1 MWGVLTVDQGLNVV
15 NACKSLGIPT
25 IPCLGHRIHS
35 FVMWGVGVSG
45 SVAKQKNKKGR
56 ALVGRCA
63 ACAGMFT
70 HSCTNSDAFRL
81 VQETMHVKQREE
93 MEQFRIDAS
102 AIEEAAEGAT
112 PATAAAAA
120 TEGIP
125 KALNICRRNDTR
137 CDIFLFFV
145 RSSRRR
151 RFCDML
157 HFCIPLYMTDCRD
170 TFRWER
176 YHCCWRRSCE
186 SWSER
191 FTLKTENYTIALLHL
206 QPSILSPA

>member
-1 MWGVLTVDQGLNVV
+1 MMCMASSQSNLKHCHPLLTSYPPIMQLTTGVFESIVPAVVPSDVYVAATVDQGLNVV

-35 FVMWGVGVSG
+35 SVMWGIGVSG
-45 SVAKQKNKKGR
+45 SVATQKNKKGR
-56 ALVGRCA
+56 VLVGRCA
-63 ACAGMFT
+63 ACAGMFS

-81 VQETMHVKQREE
+81 VQETMHAKQREE

-112 PATAAAAA
+112 PATAATAA

-145 RSSRRR
+145 RS
-151 RFCDML
+151 
-157 HFCIPLYMTDCRD
+157 TQ
-170 TFRWER
+170 T
-176 YHCCWRRSCE
+176 
-186 SWSER
+186 
-191 FTLKTENYTIALLHL
+191 NA
-206 QPSILSPA
+206 IL